1 MIRFAR
7 RVETE
12 VGVTVSV
19 GLSYC
24 KFLTKLASDLDKPS
38 GFAALGRE
46 EAKTW
51 LAPLGVGRLWG
62 VGKASEARL
71 GRLGFRLI
79 GDLQR
84 VGEWEAAQR
93 IGEEGRRLWRL
104 AQGLDDRPVRPE
116 RETKSI
122 SSETTFDRDIGD
134 KAELTRVLL
143 GHCDRVAARLGGAG
157 LSARGVTLKLRL
169 PDFSLRTRSRVGL
182 RPTQLTPRLFAAA
195 RAMLDAQLEG
205 AAYRLLGVAATEL
218 APAESADEDD
228 LIDGDGGRE
237 KSREAA
243 IASLRDRFGPAAVQR
258 GLVFQPR
265 PRKE

>member
-1 MIRFAR
+1 M
-7 RVETE
+7 
-12 VGVTVSV
+12 
-19 GLSYC
+19 
-24 KFLTKLASDLDKPS
+24 
-38 GFAALGRE
+38 
-46 EAKTW
+46 
-51 LAPLGVGRLWG
+51 
-62 VGKASEARL
+62 
-71 GRLGFRLI
+71 
-79 GDLQR
+79 
-84 VGEWEAAQR
+84 
-93 IGEEGRRLWRL
+93 
-104 AQGLDDRPVRPE
+104 
-116 RETKSI
+116 
-122 SSETTFDRDIGD
+122 
-134 KAELTRVLL
+134 
-143 GHCDRVAARLGGAG
+143 
-157 LSARGVTLKLRL
+157 RL

-195 RAMLDAQLEG
+195 RAMLDAQPEG